1 MMSLETD
8 DAMAELIP
16 LDSPAR
22 HLPRSDDM
30 TADRERHLAA
40 VLDSAHALIDQ
51 KFRAGQ
57 VQHGGNIWEKP
68 GMLQHAIE
76 EVADQTVYLFTLE
89 GQMSALA
96 LALRSG
102 TITAQDAAG
111 ALERMLRC

>member
-1 MMSLETD
+1 MSLETD

-22 HLPRSDDM
+22 RLPQSDDM
-30 TADRERHLAA
+30 TPDRERHLAA
-40 VLDSAHALIDQ
+40 VLDSAHSLIDK

-57 VQHGGNIWEKP
+57 VQHGGNIWQKP

-102 TITAQDAAG
+102 TITPEDAAG